1 MSISISYS
9 ATYGGVSVANYLN
22 DWSAYFGDV
31 NHRPGQVVDGT
42 NTGGFNPGPFS
53 GIEYAL
59 KSTNSDAAFVAEGNL
74 NYTLFESPSHTLWG
88 NLNTVSLGDT
98 LTGGPSAGG
107 YDLVSQEVSFTNL
120 GLNSLRDEGRAGE
133 VHKVVYGLM
142 SGDSSALAGE
152 IDALL
157 KAISPNLSVNSTFDD
172 LAAAGVAH
180 VAPAS
185 AAAADIGLVGVQD
198 VAQDWALAA

>member
-42 NTGGFNPGPFS
+42 NTGGFNPGPFD
-53 GIEYAL
+53 GTQYAI
-59 KSTNSDAAFVAEGNL
+59 KSTVSDAAVVADGDL
-74 NYTLFESPSHTLWG
+74 HYTLFSAPSHTLWG
-88 NLNTVSLGDT
+88 SLNTISLGDT
-98 LTGGPSAGG
+98 LAGG
-107 YDLVSQEVSFTNL
+107 TTSNPYNLVSQEVSFTNL
-120 GLNSLRDEGRAGE
+120 GLNSAKEEGREGD

-157 KAISPNLSVNSTFDD
+157 KAINPSLSINSTFDD

-180 VAPAS
+180 VNPAA
-185 AAAADIGLVGVQD
+185 AAAADIGLVGVQEA
-198 VAQDWALAA
+198 AQDWALAA

>member
-1 MSISISYS
+1 MSSSISYS
-9 ATYGGVSVANYLN
+9 ATYGGNTVAQYLT

-31 NHRPGQVVDGT
+31 NHRPGEVVDGT
-42 NTGGFNPGPFS
+42 NTGGFNPGPFD
-53 GIEYAL
+53 GTQYAI
-59 KSTNSDAAFVAEGNL
+59 KSTASDAAFVADGNL
-74 NYTLFESPSHTLWG
+74 HYTLFSNPSHTLWG
-88 NLNTVSLGDT
+88 SLDSVSLGDT
-98 LTGGPSAGG
+98 LAGG
-107 YDLVSQEVSFTNL
+107 SGSNYHLVSQEVSFSNL
-120 GLNSLRDEGRAGE
+120 GLNSLKDEGRAGE

-157 KAISPNLSVNSTFDD
+157 KAIDPSLSVNSTFDD

-180 VAPAS
+180 VTPAA
-185 AAAADIGLVGVQD
+185 AAAADVGLVGVQD